1 MRVPWR
7 VNISSSLDLKIL
19 DDLETSIVHSA
30 MKWNNLEQIILKIS
44 KNSYALCL
52 IFISSTVVGLISS
65 FQVVDL
71 MLIQLSSFLFPIS
84 RNLCAISYSK
94 ILHDI
99 KLDCYSRR
107 LYFWCYFCK
116 NLKNCTFPMLCL
128 LTGLGLRCKT

>member
-7 VNISSSLDLKIL
+7 VNISSSLDLMIL

-65 FQVVDL
+65 FQVMDL
-71 MLIQLSSFLFPIS
+71 ILIQLSFLFPIP